1 MATYIMSDIHGCY
14 DKFTQ
19 MLKKINFTKDD
30 RLIINGDIFDRGK
43 DPLKILD
50 YVVSND
56 NVIFI
61 PGNHEYMFLEFYAT
75 GNSKTWF
82 YNGGYTTYN
91 QICKRGQKY
100 ADSLYNWLSRLDL
113 VYIYGKFIITHAGL
127 YLPENQNNY
136 TLEQIID
143 MQDTDYVL
151 WSRSQIGNE
160 RRYKDYTII
169 NGHTPTLY
177 IDPNQKEMSI
187 IKQNGTIYTDC
198 GAVFDDGRLAC
209 LRLDDMKEF
218 YI

>member
-1 MATYIMSDIHGCY
+1 MATYIMSDIHGCF

-50 YVVSND
+50 HVVSND
-56 NVIFI
+56 NIMFI
-61 PGNHEYMFLEFYAT
+61 PGNHEYMFLEFYIN
-75 GNSKTWF
+75 GNAKSWF
-82 YNGGYTTYN
+82 YNGGYVTYN
-91 QICKRGQKY
+91 QICERGQEY
-100 ADSLYNWLSRLDL
+100 ADSLYNWISRLDL
-113 VYIYGKFIITHAGL
+113 IYVYGKFIITHAGL

-136 TLEQIID
+136 TIEQIID

-160 RRYKDYTII
+160 RRYKDYIII
-169 NGHTPTLY
+169 NGHTPTAY
-177 IDPNQKEMSI
+177 IDPSQKEMSI
-187 IKQNGTIYTDC
+187 IKRNGTIYTDC
-198 GAVFDDGRLAC
+198 GAVFDGGRLAC

-218 YI
+218 YV

>member
-1 MATYIMSDIHGCY
+1 MKTYVMSDVHGCY

-43 DPLKILD
+43 EPLKILD
-50 YVVSND
+50 HVVSND
-56 NVIFI
+56 NIMFI
-61 PGNHEYMFLEFYAT
+61 PGNHEYMFLEFYIN
-75 GNSKTWF
+75 GNAKSWF
-82 YNGGYTTYN
+82 YNGGYVTYN
-91 QICKRGQKY
+91 QICERGQEY
-100 ADSLYNWLSRLDL
+100 ADSLYNWISRLDL
-113 VYIYGKFIITHAGL
+113 VYVYDKFIITHAGL
-127 YLPENQNNY
+127 YLPENQNDY
-136 TLEQIID
+136 TIEQIID

-218 YI
+218 YV